1 MSGETWTNDEVNKLW
16 AMTISPVRSSP
27 EKIKAMIDHF
37 KTPKA
42 SIHAITGGAGALNVS
57 RTFARKI
64 RNFVADGDLNWVM
77 DETPGRPK
85 RGDDSEW
92 RGILL
97 SHATKFSLAVDAYKQ
112 DLGIRIPTS
121 EIHQGLRVGFMP
133 AKVPYG
139 PSHRPFVESIFS
151 RDEKLEELR
160 RKFESALK
168 TEDLA
173 GARELSEEI
182 GLDLFD
188 RIAI

>member
-1 MSGETWTNDEVNKLW
+1 M
-16 AMTISPVRSSP
+16 A
-27 EKIKAMIDHF
+27 
-37 KTPKA
+37 
-42 SIHAITGGAGALNVS
+42 AGAL
-57 RTFARKI
+57 
-64 RNFVADGDLNWVM
+64 DWVLE
-77 DETPGRPK
+77 ETPGKPK
-85 RGDDSEW
+85 RNYDSEW
-92 RGILL
+92 RSMLL
-97 SHATKFSLAVDAYKQ
+97 FHATQFAEAVDAYRQ
-112 DLGIRIPTS
+112 DLGVQIQTS

-173 GARELSEEI
+173 GARELSEKI
-182 GLDLFD
+182 GWDLFD

>member
-1 MSGETWTNDEVNKLW
+1 
-16 AMTISPVRSSP
+16 
-27 EKIKAMIDHF
+27 MIDYF
-37 KTPKA
+37 RTPGVFLYDVTEGDEPF
-42 SIHAITGGAGALNVS
+42 HVS
-57 RTFARKI
+57 KSLGTKI
-64 RNFVADGDLNWVM
+64 RNFVADGALDWVM

-92 RGILL
+92 RSMLL
-97 SHATKFSLAVDAYKQ
+97 SHVTEFSLAVDAYKQ
-112 DLGIRIPTS
+112 DLGIRIQTS